1 MFKKNI
7 YSYKIKKVRF
17 LNLIFVLIFSI
28 NNLHAS
34 YIQYSGISY
43 ISQNKDIVNIFSN
56 SLKLESSL
64 RGLLYEH
71 LDSNNSLNP
80 YLKLGVSETFKDG
93 SYSIIVALEN
103 ESISSIYLNR
113 IGSDD
118 KCQRTFSLS
127 TQTIIFNT
135 QDQQI
140 VSIKPNAARRL
151 HFDDPKDGS
160 CDYRNKKVELL
171 RFAEMFYGLE
181 IQKKDYES
189 YLIKDDDEMIEMIKN
204 KSKESNLYT
213 SDKSVLTNVINEIL
227 SADLSILSNT
237 NFFVGV
243 DDVVL
248 SEYVSDQMSGK
259 KNTSKNYYF
268 TDPLFG
274 DFQHQLYKVWV
285 GQEFSK
291 WFSNTF
297 NYPLIPYVKGKAL
310 GNDIPLKFADSDEIL
325 NLRLPSLDFGFVI
338 KVKGFKKVKLD
349 ESKLREAYAWAAFS
363 SIEFH
368 NVGIKKL
375 TEIDLK
381 NVLTAEVNKGDG
393 VDDWDNFNT
402 SFNRI
407 MKDYVSNMDVY
418 DKKWLSK
425 SSKMPAKDFKKHV
438 NLIKKNIRLNND

>member
-1 MFKKNI
+1 MKFL
-7 YSYKIKKVRF
+7 KV
-17 LNLIFVLIFSI
+17 LLILILSI
-28 NNLHAS
+28 NYVHGS

-43 ISQNKDIVNIFSN
+43 ISQNKDIKSIFPN
-56 SLKLESSL
+56 SIKLESSL
-64 RGLLYEH
+64 RGLVYEH
-71 LDSNNSLNP
+71 LSNNKSLNSE
-80 YLKLGVSETFKDG
+80 LQLGVSETFRDG
-93 SYSIIVALEN
+93 SYSIIVALDN

-127 TQTIIFNT
+127 TQTIVFNT
-135 QDQQI
+135 KEQQI

-151 HFDDPKDGS
+151 HFDDPRDGN
-160 CDYRNKKVELL
+160 CDYRDKKLELL
-171 RFAEMFYGLE
+171 RFAEMFYGVE

-189 YLIKDDDEMIEMIKN
+189 YLSQNEDEIIEMIKN
-204 KSKESNLYT
+204 KSLGSSSYIGK
-213 SDKSVLTNVINEIL
+213 KSVLTNVINEIL
-227 SADLSILSNT
+227 SANLNALSNT

-248 SEYVSDQMSGK
+248 SKFVSDQMSGK
-259 KNTSKNYYF
+259 KDTSENYYF

-274 DFQHQLYKVWV
+274 DFQHQSYKVWV

-291 WFSNTF
+291 WFSDTF

-368 NVGIKKL
+368 NVGVKKL

-393 VDDWDNFNT
+393 IDDWDNFNT

-407 MKDYVSNMDVY
+407 MKDYVSNINTY

-438 NLIKKNIRLNND
+438 NLIKKNIRLDND

>member
-1 MFKKNI
+1 
-7 YSYKIKKVRF
+7 
-17 LNLIFVLIFSI
+17 
-28 NNLHAS
+28 
-34 YIQYSGISY
+34 
-43 ISQNKDIVNIFSN
+43 
-56 SLKLESSL
+56 
-64 RGLLYEH
+64 
-71 LDSNNSLNP
+71 
-80 YLKLGVSETFKDG
+80 
-93 SYSIIVALEN
+93 
-103 ESISSIYLNR
+103 
-113 IGSDD
+113 
-118 KCQRTFSLS
+118 
-127 TQTIIFNT
+127 
-135 QDQQI
+135 
-140 VSIKPNAARRL
+140 
-151 HFDDPKDGS
+151 
-160 CDYRNKKVELL
+160 
-171 RFAEMFYGLE
+171 
-181 IQKKDYES
+181 
-189 YLIKDDDEMIEMIKN
+189 MIKN
-204 KSKESNLYT
+204 KSIKSNSYT
-213 SDKSVLTNVINEIL
+213 SNKSVLANIINEIL
-227 SADLSILSNT
+227 LADLNTLANT

-259 KNTSKNYYF
+259 KDTSENYYF
-268 TDPLFG
+268 IDPLFG
-274 DFQHQLYKVWV
+274 DFQHQSYKVWV

-291 WFSNTF
+291 WFSDTL

-310 GNDIPLKFADSDEIL
+310 GNDIPLKFADSDQIL

-407 MKDYVSNMDVY
+407 MKDYVSSMDVY

-425 SSKMPAKDFKKHV
+425 SSKMSAQDFKKHV
-438 NLIKKNIRLNND
+438 NFIKKNIRLKNE

>member
-1 MFKKNI
+1 MKFL
-7 YSYKIKKVRF
+7 KV
-17 LNLIFVLIFSI
+17 LLILILSI
-28 NNLHAS
+28 NYVHSS

-43 ISQNKDIVNIFSN
+43 ISQNKDIKSIFPN
-56 SLKLESSL
+56 SIKLESSL
-64 RGLLYEH
+64 RGLVYEH
-71 LDSNNSLNP
+71 LNKNKSLNP
-80 YLKLGVSETFKDG
+80 ELQLGVSETFKDG
-93 SYSIIVALEN
+93 SYSIIVALDN

-127 TQTIIFNT
+127 TQTIVFNT
-135 QDQQI
+135 KEQQI

-151 HFDDPKDGS
+151 HFDDPRDGN
-160 CDYRNKKVELL
+160 CDYRNKKLELL
-171 RFAEMFYGLE
+171 RFAEMFYGVE

-189 YLIKDDDEMIEMIKN
+189 YLSKNEDEIIEMIKN
-204 KSKESNLYT
+204 ESVDSDLYIG
-213 SDKSVLTNVINEIL
+213 SKSVLTNVINEIL
-227 SADLSILSNT
+227 SADLNALSNT

-248 SEYVSDQMSGK
+248 SEFVSDQMSGK
-259 KNTSKNYYF
+259 KDTSENYYF

-274 DFQHQLYKVWV
+274 DFQHQSYKVWV

-291 WFSNTF
+291 WFSDTF

-407 MKDYVSNMDVY
+407 MKDYVSNMGVY

-438 NLIKKNIRLNND
+438 NLIKKNIRLDND

>member
-1 MFKKNI
+1 M
-7 YSYKIKKVRF
+7 
-17 LNLIFVLIFSI
+17 LSI
-28 NNLHAS
+28 NFVHGG

-43 ISQNKDIVNIFSN
+43 ISQNKDIKSIFPN
-56 SLKLESSL
+56 SIKLESSL
-64 RGLLYEH
+64 RGLVYEH
-71 LDSNNSLNP
+71 LNSNKSLNP
-80 YLKLGVSETFKDG
+80 ELQLGVSETFRDG
-93 SYSIIVALEN
+93 SYSIIVALDN

-127 TQTIIFNT
+127 TQTIVFNT
-135 QDQQI
+135 KEQQI

-151 HFDDPKDGS
+151 HFDDPIDGS
-160 CDYRNKKVELL
+160 CDYRNKKLELL
-171 RFAEMFYGLE
+171 RFAEMFYGVE
-181 IQKKDYES
+181 IQKKDYEL
-189 YLIKDDDEMIEMIKN
+189 YLSKNEDEIIEMIKN
-204 KSKESNLYT
+204 ESIVSDLYIG
-213 SDKSVLTNVINEIL
+213 SKSVLTNVINEIL
-227 SADLSILSNT
+227 SADLNTLSNT

-248 SEYVSDQMSGK
+248 SEFVSDQMSGK
-259 KNTSKNYYF
+259 KDTSENYYF

-274 DFQHQLYKVWV
+274 DFQHQSYKVWI

-291 WFSNTF
+291 WFSDTF

-407 MKDYVSNMDVY
+407 MKDYVSNIGVY

-438 NLIKKNIRLNND
+438 NLIKKNIRLEND

>member
-1 MFKKNI
+1 MKFL
-7 YSYKIKKVRF
+7 KV
-17 LNLIFVLIFSI
+17 LLILILSI
-28 NNLHAS
+28 NYVHGS

-43 ISQNKDIVNIFSN
+43 ISQNKDIKSIFPN
-56 SLKLESSL
+56 SIKLESSL
-64 RGLLYEH
+64 RGLVYEH
-71 LDSNNSLNP
+71 LSNNKSLNSE
-80 YLKLGVSETFKDG
+80 LQLGVSETFRDG
-93 SYSIIVALEN
+93 SYSIIVALDN

-127 TQTIIFNT
+127 TQTIVFNT
-135 QDQQI
+135 KEQQI

-151 HFDDPKDGS
+151 HFDDPRDGN
-160 CDYRNKKVELL
+160 CDYRDKKLELL
-171 RFAEMFYGLE
+171 RFAEMFYGIE

-189 YLIKDDDEMIEMIKN
+189 YLSQNEDEIIEMIKN
-204 KSKESNLYT
+204 KSLGSSSYIGK
-213 SDKSVLTNVINEIL
+213 KSVLTNVINEIL
-227 SADLSILSNT
+227 SANLNALSNT

-248 SEYVSDQMSGK
+248 SKFVSDQMSGK
-259 KNTSKNYYF
+259 KDTSENYYF

-274 DFQHQLYKVWV
+274 DFQHQSYKVWV

-291 WFSNTF
+291 WFSDTF

-368 NVGIKKL
+368 NVGVKKL

-407 MKDYVSNMDVY
+407 MKDYVSNMGAY

-438 NLIKKNIRLNND
+438 NLIKKNIRLDND

>member
-1 MFKKNI
+1 MKFL
-7 YSYKIKKVRF
+7 KV
-17 LNLIFVLIFSI
+17 LLILILSI
-28 NNLHAS
+28 NYVHSS

-43 ISQNKDIVNIFSN
+43 ISQNKDIKSIFPN
-56 SLKLESSL
+56 SIKLESSL
-64 RGLLYEH
+64 RGLVYEH
-71 LDSNNSLNP
+71 LSNNKSLNAE
-80 YLKLGVSETFKDG
+80 LQLAVSETFKDG
-93 SYSIIVALEN
+93 SYSIIVALDN

-127 TQTIIFNT
+127 TQTIVFNT
-135 QDQQI
+135 KEQQI

-151 HFDDPKDGS
+151 HFDDPRDGS
-160 CDYRNKKVELL
+160 CDYRNKKLELL
-171 RFAEMFYGLE
+171 RFAEMFYGVE
-181 IQKKDYES
+181 IQKKDYEL
-189 YLIKDDDEMIEMIKN
+189 YLSKNEDEIIEMIKN
-204 KSKESNLYT
+204 ESVDSDLYIG
-213 SDKSVLTNVINEIL
+213 SKSVLTNVINEIL
-227 SADLSILSNT
+227 SADLNALSNT

-248 SEYVSDQMSGK
+248 SEFVSDQMSGK
-259 KNTSKNYYF
+259 KDTSENYYF

-274 DFQHQLYKVWV
+274 DFQHQSYKVWV

-291 WFSNTF
+291 WFSDTF

-407 MKDYVSNMDVY
+407 MKDYVSNMGVY

>member
-1 MFKKNI
+1 
-7 YSYKIKKVRF
+7 
-17 LNLIFVLIFSI
+17 
-28 NNLHAS
+28 
-34 YIQYSGISY
+34 
-43 ISQNKDIVNIFSN
+43 
-56 SLKLESSL
+56 
-64 RGLLYEH
+64 
-71 LDSNNSLNP
+71 
-80 YLKLGVSETFKDG
+80 
-93 SYSIIVALEN
+93 
-103 ESISSIYLNR
+103 
-113 IGSDD
+113 
-118 KCQRTFSLS
+118 
-127 TQTIIFNT
+127 
-135 QDQQI
+135 
-140 VSIKPNAARRL
+140 
-151 HFDDPKDGS
+151 
-160 CDYRNKKVELL
+160 
-171 RFAEMFYGLE
+171 MFYGVE
-181 IQKKDYES
+181 IQKKDYEL
-189 YLIKDDDEMIEMIKN
+189 YLSKNEDEIIEMIKN
-204 KSKESNLYT
+204 ESVDSDLYIG
-213 SDKSVLTNVINEIL
+213 SKSVLTNVINEIL
-227 SADLSILSNT
+227 SADLNALSNT

-248 SEYVSDQMSGK
+248 SEFVSDQMSGK
-259 KNTSKNYYF
+259 KDTSENYYF

-274 DFQHQLYKVWV
+274 DFQHQSYKVWV

-291 WFSNTF
+291 WFSDTF

-393 VDDWDNFNT
+393 VDDRDNFNT

-407 MKDYVSNMDVY
+407 MKDYVSNMGVY

>member
-1 MFKKNI
+1 MKYLRIIVTLMLTVNCA
-7 YSYKIKKVRF
+7 YG
-17 LNLIFVLIFSI
+17 
-28 NNLHAS
+28 S

-43 ISQNKDIVNIFSN
+43 ISQNKDILNVFPN
-56 SLKLESSL
+56 SIKLENSL

-71 LDSNNSLNP
+71 LDNNKSLNP
-80 YLKLGVSETFKDG
+80 FLKLDVSETFRDG
-93 SYSIIVALEN
+93 SFSIIVALDK

-135 QDQQI
+135 SEQQI

-151 HFDDPKDGS
+151 HFDDPKDGN
-160 CDYRNKKVELL
+160 CDYRDKKTELL
-171 RFAEMFYGLE
+171 RFAEMFYGVE
-181 IQKKDYES
+181 IQKKDYEP
-189 YLIKDDDEMIEMIKN
+189 YLSKNEDEIIKMIKN
-204 KSKESNLYT
+204 KSIKSNSYT
-213 SDKSVLTNVINEIL
+213 SNKSVLANIINEIL
-227 SADLSILSNT
+227 LADLNTLSNT

-259 KNTSKNYYF
+259 KDTSENYYF
-268 TDPLFG
+268 IDPLFG
-274 DFQHQLYKVWV
+274 DFQHQSYKVWV

-291 WFSNTF
+291 WFSDTL

-310 GNDIPLKFADSDEIL
+310 GNDIPLKFADSDQIL

-407 MKDYVSNMDVY
+407 MKDYVSSMDVY

-425 SSKMPAKDFKKHV
+425 SSKMSAQDFKKHV
-438 NLIKKNIRLNND
+438 NFIKKNIRLKNE

>member
-1 MFKKNI
+1 MKFL
-7 YSYKIKKVRF
+7 KV
-17 LNLIFVLIFSI
+17 LLILILSI
-28 NNLHAS
+28 NYVHGS

-43 ISQNKDIVNIFSN
+43 ISQNKDIKSIFPN
-56 SLKLESSL
+56 SIKLESSL
-64 RGLLYEH
+64 RGLVYEH
-71 LDSNNSLNP
+71 LSNNKSLNSE
-80 YLKLGVSETFKDG
+80 LQLGVSETFRDG
-93 SYSIIVALEN
+93 SYSIIVALDN

-127 TQTIIFNT
+127 TQTIVFNT
-135 QDQQI
+135 KEQQI

-151 HFDDPKDGS
+151 HFDDPRDGN
-160 CDYRNKKVELL
+160 CDYRDKKLELL
-171 RFAEMFYGLE
+171 RFAEMFYGVE

-189 YLIKDDDEMIEMIKN
+189 YLSQNEDEIIEMIKN
-204 KSKESNLYT
+204 KSLGSSSYIGK
-213 SDKSVLTNVINEIL
+213 KSVLTNVINEIL
-227 SADLSILSNT
+227 SANLNALSNT

-248 SEYVSDQMSGK
+248 SKFVSDQMSGK
-259 KNTSKNYYF
+259 KDTSENYYF

-274 DFQHQLYKVWV
+274 DFQHQSYKVWV

-291 WFSNTF
+291 WFSDTF

-368 NVGIKKL
+368 NVGVKKL

-407 MKDYVSNMDVY
+407 MKDYVSNMGVY

-438 NLIKKNIRLNND
+438 NLIKKNIRLDND

>member
-1 MFKKNI
+1 MKFL
-7 YSYKIKKVRF
+7 KV
-17 LNLIFVLIFSI
+17 LLILILSI
-28 NNLHAS
+28 NYVHGS

-43 ISQNKDIVNIFSN
+43 ISQNKDIKSIFPN
-56 SLKLESSL
+56 SIKLESSL
-64 RGLLYEH
+64 RGLVYEH
-71 LDSNNSLNP
+71 LSNNKSLNSE
-80 YLKLGVSETFKDG
+80 LQLGVSETFRDG
-93 SYSIIVALEN
+93 SYSIIVALDN

-127 TQTIIFNT
+127 TQTIVFNT
-135 QDQQI
+135 KEQQI

-151 HFDDPKDGS
+151 HFDDPRDGN
-160 CDYRNKKVELL
+160 CDYRDKKLELL
-171 RFAEMFYGLE
+171 RFAEMFYGVE

-189 YLIKDDDEMIEMIKN
+189 YLSQNEDEIIEMIKN
-204 KSKESNLYT
+204 KSLGSSSYIGE
-213 SDKSVLTNVINEIL
+213 KSVLTNVINEIL
-227 SADLSILSNT
+227 SANLNALSNT

-248 SEYVSDQMSGK
+248 SKFVSDQMSGK
-259 KNTSKNYYF
+259 KDTSENYYF

-274 DFQHQLYKVWV
+274 DFQHQSYKVWV

-291 WFSNTF
+291 WFSDAF

-393 VDDWDNFNT
+393 IDDWDNFNT

-407 MKDYVSNMDVY
+407 MKDYVSNIGVY

-438 NLIKKNIRLNND
+438 NLIKKNIRLEND

>member
-1 MFKKNI
+1 MKNL
-7 YSYKIKKVRF
+7 R
-17 LNLIFVLIFSI
+17 LLLILILSI
-28 NNLHAS
+28 NFVHGS
-34 YIQYSGISY
+34 YIQYSGVSY
-43 ISQNKDIVNIFSN
+43 ISQNKDIKSIFPN
-56 SLKLESSL
+56 SIKLESSL
-64 RGLLYEH
+64 RGLIYEH
-71 LDSNNSLNP
+71 LSNNKSLNSD
-80 YLKLGVSETFKDG
+80 LQLGVSETFRDG
-93 SYSIIVALEN
+93 SYSIIVALDN

-127 TQTIIFNT
+127 TQTIVFNT
-135 QDQQI
+135 KEQQI

-151 HFDDPKDGS
+151 HFDDPRDGS
-160 CDYRNKKVELL
+160 CDYRNKKLELL
-171 RFAEMFYGLE
+171 RFAEMFYGVE

-189 YLIKDDDEMIEMIKN
+189 YLSKNEDEIIEMIKN
-204 KSKESNLYT
+204 ESVDSDLYIG
-213 SDKSVLTNVINEIL
+213 SKSVLTNVINEIL
-227 SADLSILSNT
+227 SADLNALSNT

-248 SEYVSDQMSGK
+248 SEFVSDQMSGK
-259 KNTSKNYYF
+259 KDTSENYYF

-274 DFQHQLYKVWV
+274 DFQHQSYKVWV

-291 WFSNTF
+291 WFSDTF

-393 VDDWDNFNT
+393 IDDWDNFNT

-407 MKDYVSNMDVY
+407 MKDYVSNINTY

-438 NLIKKNIRLNND
+438 NLIKKNIRLDND

>member
-1 MFKKNI
+1 MKFL
-7 YSYKIKKVRF
+7 KV
-17 LNLIFVLIFSI
+17 LLILILSI
-28 NNLHAS
+28 NYVHSS

-43 ISQNKDIVNIFSN
+43 ISQNKDIESIFPN
-56 SLKLESSL
+56 SIKLESSL
-64 RGLLYEH
+64 RGLVYEH
-71 LDSNNSLNP
+71 LSNNKSLNP
-80 YLKLGVSETFKDG
+80 ELQLGVSETFKDG
-93 SYSIIVALEN
+93 SYSIIVALDN

-113 IGSDD
+113 IGSDN

-127 TQTIIFNT
+127 TQTIVFNT
-135 QDQQI
+135 KEQQI

-151 HFDDPKDGS
+151 HFDDPRDGS
-160 CDYRNKKVELL
+160 CDYRNKKLELL
-171 RFAEMFYGLE
+171 RFAEMFYGVE
-181 IQKKDYES
+181 IQKKDYEL
-189 YLIKDDDEMIEMIKN
+189 YLSKNEDEIIEMIKN
-204 KSKESNLYT
+204 ESVDSDLYIG
-213 SDKSVLTNVINEIL
+213 SKSVLTNVINEIL
-227 SADLSILSNT
+227 SADLNALSNT

-248 SEYVSDQMSGK
+248 SEFVSDQMSGK
-259 KNTSKNYYF
+259 KDTSENYYF

-274 DFQHQLYKVWV
+274 DFQHQSYKVWV

-291 WFSNTF
+291 WFSDTF

-407 MKDYVSNMDVY
+407 MKDYVSNMGVY

>member
-1 MFKKNI
+1 
-7 YSYKIKKVRF
+7 
-17 LNLIFVLIFSI
+17 
-28 NNLHAS
+28 
-34 YIQYSGISY
+34 
-43 ISQNKDIVNIFSN
+43 
-56 SLKLESSL
+56 
-64 RGLLYEH
+64 
-71 LDSNNSLNP
+71 
-80 YLKLGVSETFKDG
+80 
-93 SYSIIVALEN
+93 
-103 ESISSIYLNR
+103 
-113 IGSDD
+113 
-118 KCQRTFSLS
+118 
-127 TQTIIFNT
+127 
-135 QDQQI
+135 
-140 VSIKPNAARRL
+140 
-151 HFDDPKDGS
+151 
-160 CDYRNKKVELL
+160 
-171 RFAEMFYGLE
+171 MFYGVE
-181 IQKKDYES
+181 IQKKDYEL
-189 YLIKDDDEMIEMIKN
+189 YLSKNEDEIIEMIKN
-204 KSKESNLYT
+204 ESVDSDLYIG
-213 SDKSVLTNVINEIL
+213 SKSVLTNVINEIL
-227 SADLSILSNT
+227 SADLNALSNT

-248 SEYVSDQMSGK
+248 SEFVSDQMSGK
-259 KNTSKNYYF
+259 KDTSENYYF

-274 DFQHQLYKVWV
+274 DFQHQSYKVWV

-291 WFSNTF
+291 WFSDTF

-407 MKDYVSNMDVY
+407 MKDYVSNMGVY

-438 NLIKKNIRLNND
+438 NLIKKNIRLIND

>member
-1 MFKKNI
+1 MK
-7 YSYKIKKVRF
+7 F

-43 ISQNKDIVNIFSN
+43 ISQNKDIVNIFGN

-259 KNTSKNYYF
+259 KINMHVVRPTSL
-268 TDPLFG
+268 PLFYISYG
-274 DFQHQLYKVWV
+274 AYSKHLCPGSRVKKDTGK
-285 GQEFSK
+285 FSRNSK
-291 WFSNTF
+291 TSSPRPRQYHARSDPGIYNVIAVHVTHVTNNT
-297 NYPLIPYVKGKAL
+297 
-310 GNDIPLKFADSDEIL
+310 
-325 NLRLPSLDFGFVI
+325 
-338 KVKGFKKVKLD
+338 
-349 ESKLREAYAWAAFS
+349 
-363 SIEFH
+363 
-368 NVGIKKL
+368 
-375 TEIDLK
+375 
-381 NVLTAEVNKGDG
+381 
-393 VDDWDNFNT
+393 
-402 SFNRI
+402 
-407 MKDYVSNMDVY
+407 
-418 DKKWLSK
+418 
-425 SSKMPAKDFKKHV
+425 
-438 NLIKKNIRLNND
+438 

>member
-1 MFKKNI
+1 MKFL
-7 YSYKIKKVRF
+7 KV
-17 LNLIFVLIFSI
+17 LLILILSI
-28 NNLHAS
+28 NYVHGS

-43 ISQNKDIVNIFSN
+43 ISQNKDIKSIFPN
-56 SLKLESSL
+56 SIKLESSL
-64 RGLLYEH
+64 RGLVYEH
-71 LDSNNSLNP
+71 LSNNKSLNSE
-80 YLKLGVSETFKDG
+80 LQLGVSETFRDG
-93 SYSIIVALEN
+93 SYSIIVALDN

-127 TQTIIFNT
+127 TQTIVFNT
-135 QDQQI
+135 KEQQI

-151 HFDDPKDGS
+151 HFDDPRDGN
-160 CDYRNKKVELL
+160 CDYRDKKLELL
-171 RFAEMFYGLE
+171 RFAEMFYGVE

-189 YLIKDDDEMIEMIKN
+189 YLSQNEDEIIEMIKN
-204 KSKESNLYT
+204 KSLDSSLYIGE
-213 SDKSVLTNVINEIL
+213 KSVLTNVINEIL
-227 SADLSILSNT
+227 SANLNALSNT

-248 SEYVSDQMSGK
+248 SKFVSDQMSGK
-259 KNTSKNYYF
+259 KDTSENYYF

-274 DFQHQLYKVWV
+274 DFQHQSYKVWV

-291 WFSNTF
+291 WFSDTF

-368 NVGIKKL
+368 NVGVKKL

-393 VDDWDNFNT
+393 IDDWDNFNT

-407 MKDYVSNMDVY
+407 MKDYVSNINTY

-425 SSKMPAKDFKKHV
+425 SSKMPAKDFKKHI
-438 NLIKKNIRLNND
+438 NLIKKNIRLDND

>member
-1 MFKKNI
+1 MKFL
-7 YSYKIKKVRF
+7 KV
-17 LNLIFVLIFSI
+17 LLILILSI
-28 NNLHAS
+28 NYVHGS

-43 ISQNKDIVNIFSN
+43 ISQNKDIKSIFPN
-56 SLKLESSL
+56 SIKLESSL
-64 RGLLYEH
+64 RGLVYEH
-71 LDSNNSLNP
+71 LSNNKSLNSE
-80 YLKLGVSETFKDG
+80 LQLGVSETFRDG
-93 SYSIIVALEN
+93 SYSIIVALDN

-127 TQTIIFNT
+127 TQTIVFNT
-135 QDQQI
+135 KEQQI

-151 HFDDPKDGS
+151 HFDDPRDGN
-160 CDYRNKKVELL
+160 CDFRDKKLELL
-171 RFAEMFYGLE
+171 RFAEMFYGIE

-189 YLIKDDDEMIEMIKN
+189 YLSKNEDEIIEMIKN
-204 KSKESNLYT
+204 KSLGSSSYIGK
-213 SDKSVLTNVINEIL
+213 KSVLTNVINEIL
-227 SADLSILSNT
+227 SANLNALSNT

-248 SEYVSDQMSGK
+248 SKFVSDQMSGK
-259 KNTSKNYYF
+259 KDTSENYYF

-274 DFQHQLYKVWV
+274 DFQHQSYKVWV

-291 WFSNTF
+291 WFSDTF

-393 VDDWDNFNT
+393 IDDWDNFNT

-407 MKDYVSNMDVY
+407 MKDYVSNIGVY

-438 NLIKKNIRLNND
+438 NLIKKNIRLEND

>member
-1 MFKKNI
+1 MKFFK
-7 YSYKIKKVRF
+7 V
-17 LNLIFVLIFSI
+17 LLTLILSI
-28 NNLHAS
+28 NFVHGS

-43 ISQNKDIVNIFSN
+43 ISQNKDIKSIFPN
-56 SLKLESSL
+56 SIKLESGL
-64 RGLLYEH
+64 RALVYEH
-71 LDSNNSLNP
+71 LSDNKSLNP
-80 YLKLGVSETFKDG
+80 ELQLEVSETFRDG
-93 SYSIIVALEN
+93 SYSIIVALDN

-127 TQTIIFNT
+127 TQTIVFNT
-135 QDQQI
+135 KEQQI

-151 HFDDPKDGS
+151 HFDDPRDGS
-160 CDYRNKKVELL
+160 CDYRNKKLELL
-171 RFAEMFYGLE
+171 RFAEMFYGVE

-189 YLIKDDDEMIEMIKN
+189 YLSKNEDEIIEMIKN
-204 KSKESNLYT
+204 ESVNSDLYIG
-213 SDKSVLTNVINEIL
+213 SKSVLTNVINEIL
-227 SADLSILSNT
+227 SADLNALSNT

-248 SEYVSDQMSGK
+248 SEFVSDQMSGK
-259 KNTSKNYYF
+259 KDTSENYYF

-274 DFQHQLYKVWV
+274 DFQHQSYKVWV

-291 WFSNTF
+291 WFSDTF

-368 NVGIKKL
+368 NVGVKKL

-393 VDDWDNFNT
+393 IDDWDNFNT

-407 MKDYVSNMDVY
+407 MKDYVSNINTY

-438 NLIKKNIRLNND
+438 NLIKKNIRLDND

>member
-1 MFKKNI
+1 MKFL
-7 YSYKIKKVRF
+7 KV
-17 LNLIFVLIFSI
+17 LLILTLSI
-28 NNLHAS
+28 NFVHGS

-43 ISQNKDIVNIFSN
+43 ISQNKDIKSIFPN
-56 SLKLESSL
+56 SIKLESSL
-64 RGLLYEH
+64 RGLVYEH
-71 LDSNNSLNP
+71 LSNNKSLNP
-80 YLKLGVSETFKDG
+80 ELKLGVSETFKDG
-93 SYSIIVALEN
+93 SYSIIVALDN

-127 TQTIIFNT
+127 TQTIVFNT
-135 QDQQI
+135 KEQQI

-151 HFDDPKDGS
+151 HFDDPRDGN
-160 CDYRNKKVELL
+160 CDYRNKKLELL
-171 RFAEMFYGLE
+171 RFAEMFYGVE
-181 IQKKDYES
+181 IQKKDYEL
-189 YLIKDDDEMIEMIKN
+189 YLSKNEDEIIEMIKN
-204 KSKESNLYT
+204 ESVDSDLYIG
-213 SDKSVLTNVINEIL
+213 SKSVLTNVINEIL
-227 SADLSILSNT
+227 SADLNALSNT

-248 SEYVSDQMSGK
+248 SEFVSDQMSGK
-259 KNTSKNYYF
+259 KDTSENYYF

-274 DFQHQLYKVWV
+274 DFQHQSYKVWV

-291 WFSNTF
+291 WFSDTF

-407 MKDYVSNMDVY
+407 MKDYVSNMGVY

-438 NLIKKNIRLNND
+438 NLIKKNIRLEND

>member
-1 MFKKNI
+1 MKFL
-7 YSYKIKKVRF
+7 KV
-17 LNLIFVLIFSI
+17 LLILILSI
-28 NNLHAS
+28 NYVHGS

-43 ISQNKDIVNIFSN
+43 ISQNKDIKSIFPN
-56 SLKLESSL
+56 SIKLESSL
-64 RGLLYEH
+64 RGLVYEH
-71 LDSNNSLNP
+71 LSNNKSLNSE
-80 YLKLGVSETFKDG
+80 LQLGVSETFRDG
-93 SYSIIVALEN
+93 SYSIIVALDN

-127 TQTIIFNT
+127 TQTIVFNT
-135 QDQQI
+135 KEQQI

-151 HFDDPKDGS
+151 HFDDPRDGN
-160 CDYRNKKVELL
+160 CDYRDKKLELL
-171 RFAEMFYGLE
+171 RFAEMFYGIE

-189 YLIKDDDEMIEMIKN
+189 YLSQNEDEIIEMIKN
-204 KSKESNLYT
+204 KSLDSSLYIGE
-213 SDKSVLTNVINEIL
+213 KSVLTNVINEIL
-227 SADLSILSNT
+227 SADLNALSNT

-248 SEYVSDQMSGK
+248 SKFVSDQMSGK
-259 KNTSKNYYF
+259 KDTSENYYF

-274 DFQHQLYKVWV
+274 DFQHQSYKVWV

-291 WFSNTF
+291 WFSDTF

-368 NVGIKKL
+368 NVGVKKL

-393 VDDWDNFNT
+393 IDDWDNFNT

-407 MKDYVSNMDVY
+407 MKDYVSNINTY

-425 SSKMPAKDFKKHV
+425 SSKMPAKDFKKHI
-438 NLIKKNIRLNND
+438 NLIKKNIRLDND

>member
-1 MFKKNI
+1 MKFL
-7 YSYKIKKVRF
+7 KV
-17 LNLIFVLIFSI
+17 LLILILSI
-28 NNLHAS
+28 NYVHGS

-43 ISQNKDIVNIFSN
+43 ISQNKDIKSIFPN
-56 SLKLESSL
+56 SIKLESSL
-64 RGLLYEH
+64 RGLVYEH
-71 LDSNNSLNP
+71 LSNNKSLNSE
-80 YLKLGVSETFKDG
+80 LQLGVSETFRDG
-93 SYSIIVALEN
+93 SYSIIVALDN

-127 TQTIIFNT
+127 TQTIVFNT
-135 QDQQI
+135 KEQQI

-151 HFDDPKDGS
+151 HFDDPRDGN
-160 CDYRNKKVELL
+160 CDYRDKKLELL
-171 RFAEMFYGLE
+171 RFAEMFYGVE

-189 YLIKDDDEMIEMIKN
+189 YLSQNEDEIIEMIKN
-204 KSKESNLYT
+204 KSLDSSLYIGE
-213 SDKSVLTNVINEIL
+213 KSVLTNVINEIL
-227 SADLSILSNT
+227 SADLNALSNT

-248 SEYVSDQMSGK
+248 SKFVSDQMSGK
-259 KNTSKNYYF
+259 KDTSENYYF

-274 DFQHQLYKVWV
+274 DFQHQSYKVWV

-291 WFSNTF
+291 WFSDTF

-368 NVGIKKL
+368 NVGVKKL

-393 VDDWDNFNT
+393 IDDWDNFNT

-407 MKDYVSNMDVY
+407 MKDYVSNINTY

-438 NLIKKNIRLNND
+438 NLIKKNIRLDND

>member
-1 MFKKNI
+1 MKFL
-7 YSYKIKKVRF
+7 KV
-17 LNLIFVLIFSI
+17 LLILILSI
-28 NNLHAS
+28 NYVHSS

-43 ISQNKDIVNIFSN
+43 ISQNKDIKSIFPN
-56 SLKLESSL
+56 SIKLESSL
-64 RGLLYEH
+64 RGLVYEH
-71 LDSNNSLNP
+71 LSKNKSLNP
-80 YLKLGVSETFKDG
+80 ELQLGVSETFKDR
-93 SYSIIVALEN
+93 SYSIIVALDN

-127 TQTIIFNT
+127 TQTIVFNSKE
-135 QDQQI
+135 QQI

-151 HFDDPKDGS
+151 HFDDPRDGN
-160 CDYRNKKVELL
+160 CDYRNKKLELL
-171 RFAEMFYGLE
+171 RFAEMFYGVE
-181 IQKKDYES
+181 IQKKDYEL
-189 YLIKDDDEMIEMIKN
+189 YLSKNEDEIIEMIKN
-204 KSKESNLYT
+204 ESVDSDLYIG
-213 SDKSVLTNVINEIL
+213 SKSVLTNVINEIL
-227 SADLSILSNT
+227 SADLNALSNT

-248 SEYVSDQMSGK
+248 SEFVSDQMSGK
-259 KNTSKNYYF
+259 KDTSENYYF

-274 DFQHQLYKVWV
+274 DFQHQSYKVWV

-291 WFSNTF
+291 WFSDTF

-407 MKDYVSNMDVY
+407 MKDYVSNMGVY

>member
-1 MFKKNI
+1 M
-7 YSYKIKKVRF
+7 RF

-28 NNLHAS
+28 NTLQAS
-34 YIQYSGISY
+34 YIQYSGISF
-43 ISQNKDIVNIFSN
+43 ISQNKDIKNIFPN
-56 SLKLESSL
+56 TVKLESSL
-64 RGLLYEH
+64 RSLVYEH
-71 LDSNNSLNP
+71 LDANKSSNP
-80 YLKLGVSETFKDG
+80 FLKLGVSETFKDG
-93 SYSIIVALEN
+93 SYSIIVALDN
-103 ESISSIYLNR
+103 ESVSSIYLNR

-140 VSIKPNAARRL
+140 VAIKPNAARRL

-189 YLIKDDDEMIEMIKN
+189 YLIKDDNEMIEMIKN
-204 KSKESNLYT
+204 KSKVSNLYT

-248 SEYVSDQMSGK
+248 SDYVSDQMSGK
-259 KNTSKNYYF
+259 KDTSENYYF

-274 DFQHQLYKVWV
+274 DFQHQSYKAWA

-291 WFSNTF
+291 WFSDTF
-297 NYPLIPYVKGKAL
+297 NYPLIPYVKGRAL
-310 GNDIPLKFADSDEIL
+310 GNDIPLKFSDSDQIL

-375 TEIDLK
+375 TEVNLK

-407 MKDYVSNMDVY
+407 MKDYVSNMNEY
-418 DKKWLSK
+418 NKKWLSK

-438 NLIKKNIRLNND
+438 NIIKKNIRLENE

>member
-1 MFKKNI
+1 MKFFK
-7 YSYKIKKVRF
+7 V
-17 LNLIFVLIFSI
+17 LLILILSI
-28 NNLHAS
+28 NFVHGS

-43 ISQNKDIVNIFSN
+43 ISQNKDIKSIFPN
-56 SLKLESSL
+56 SIKLEGSI
-64 RGLLYEH
+64 RGLVYEH
-71 LDSNNSLNP
+71 LNNNKSLNP
-80 YLKLGVSETFKDG
+80 ELQLGVSETFRDG
-93 SYSIIVALEN
+93 SYSIIVALDN

-135 QDQQI
+135 KEQQI

-151 HFDDPKDGS
+151 HFDDPRDGS
-160 CDYRNKKVELL
+160 CDYRNKKLELL
-171 RFAEMFYGLE
+171 RFAEMFYGVE

-189 YLIKDDDEMIEMIKN
+189 YLSKNENEIIEMIKN
-204 KSKESNLYT
+204 ESVDSELYIG
-213 SDKSVLTNVINEIL
+213 SKSVLTNVINEIL
-227 SADLSILSNT
+227 SADLNALSNT

-248 SEYVSDQMSGK
+248 SEFVSDQMSGK
-259 KNTSKNYYF
+259 KDTSENYYF

-274 DFQHQLYKVWV
+274 DFQHQSYKVWV

-291 WFSNTF
+291 WFSDTF

-407 MKDYVSNMDVY
+407 MKDYVSNMGVY

-425 SSKMPAKDFKKHV
+425 STKMPAKDFKKHV
-438 NLIKKNIRLNND
+438 NLIKKNIRLDND

>member
-1 MFKKNI
+1 MKNL
-7 YSYKIKKVRF
+7 R
-17 LNLIFVLIFSI
+17 LLLILILSI
-28 NNLHAS
+28 NFVHGS
-34 YIQYSGISY
+34 YIQYSGVSY
-43 ISQNKDIVNIFSN
+43 ISQNKDIKSIFPN
-56 SLKLESSL
+56 SIKLESSL
-64 RGLLYEH
+64 RGLVYEH
-71 LDSNNSLNP
+71 LSNNKSLNSD
-80 YLKLGVSETFKDG
+80 LQLGVSETFRDG
-93 SYSIIVALEN
+93 SYSIIVALDN

-127 TQTIIFNT
+127 TQTIVFNT
-135 QDQQI
+135 KEQQI

-151 HFDDPKDGS
+151 HFDDPRDGS
-160 CDYRNKKVELL
+160 CDYRNKKLELL
-171 RFAEMFYGLE
+171 RFAEMFYGVE

-189 YLIKDDDEMIEMIKN
+189 YLSKSEDEIIEMIKN
-204 KSKESNLYT
+204 ESVDSDLYIG
-213 SDKSVLTNVINEIL
+213 SKSVLTNVINEIL
-227 SADLSILSNT
+227 SADLNALSNT

-248 SEYVSDQMSGK
+248 SEFVSDQMSGK
-259 KNTSKNYYF
+259 KDTSENYYF

-274 DFQHQLYKVWV
+274 DFQHQSYKVWV

-291 WFSNTF
+291 WFSDTF

-407 MKDYVSNMDVY
+407 MKDYVSNMGVY

-438 NLIKKNIRLNND
+438 NLIKKNIRLEND

>member
-1 MFKKNI
+1 MKFFK
-7 YSYKIKKVRF
+7 V
-17 LNLIFVLIFSI
+17 LLILILSI
-28 NNLHAS
+28 NFVHGS

-43 ISQNKDIVNIFSN
+43 ISQNKDIKSIFPN
-56 SLKLESSL
+56 SIKLESSL
-64 RGLLYEH
+64 RGLVYEH
-71 LDSNNSLNP
+71 LSNNKSLNSD
-80 YLKLGVSETFKDG
+80 LQLGVSETFRDG
-93 SYSIIVALEN
+93 SYSIIVALDN

-127 TQTIIFNT
+127 TQTIVFNT
-135 QDQQI
+135 KEQQI

-151 HFDDPKDGS
+151 HFDDPRDGS
-160 CDYRNKKVELL
+160 CDYRNKKLELL
-171 RFAEMFYGLE
+171 RFAEMFYGVE

-189 YLIKDDDEMIEMIKN
+189 YLSKNEDEIIEMIKN
-204 KSKESNLYT
+204 ESVDSDLYIG
-213 SDKSVLTNVINEIL
+213 SKSVLTNVINEIL
-227 SADLSILSNT
+227 SADLNALSNT

-248 SEYVSDQMSGK
+248 SEFVSDQMSGK
-259 KNTSKNYYF
+259 KDTSENYYF

-274 DFQHQLYKVWV
+274 DFQHQSYKVWV

-291 WFSNTF
+291 WFSDTF

-407 MKDYVSNMDVY
+407 MKDYVSNMGVY

-425 SSKMPAKDFKKHV
+425 SSKMPAKEFKKHV
-438 NLIKKNIRLNND
+438 NLIKKNIRLEND

>member
-1 MFKKNI
+1 MLIKLTKVYKFLFFSILSMNMLSEQII
-7 YSYKIKKVRF
+7 YSG
-17 LNLIFVLIFSI
+17 L
-28 NNLHAS
+28 
-34 YIQYSGISY
+34 SY
-43 ISQNKDIVNIFSN
+43 ISQNKDIKISYPN
-56 SLKLESSL
+56 SIKLENSL

-71 LDSNNSLNP
+71 LTVNKSLNTD
-80 YLKLGVSETFKDG
+80 LKLGVSESFKDG
-93 SYSIIVALEN
+93 TFSIIVALDN
-103 ESISSIYLNR
+103 EAISSIYLSR

-135 QDQQI
+135 KDQQI
-140 VSIKPNAARRL
+140 VSIKPNAVRRL
-151 HFDDPKDGS
+151 HFDDPKDGK
-160 CDYRNKKVELL
+160 CDIRNKKTELL
-171 RFAEMFYGLE
+171 RFAEMFYGVE
-181 IQKKDYES
+181 ILKKDYQF
-189 YLIKDDDEMIEMIKN
+189 YLSKDEDEIIEIIKN
-204 KSKESNLYT
+204 KSVESNLYT
-213 SDKSVLTNVINEIL
+213 GEKSILTSVINEIL
-227 SADLSILSNT
+227 SANLNDLTNT

-243 DDVVL
+243 DDVIL
-248 SEYVSDQMSGK
+248 SEFVSDQMSGK
-259 KNTSKNYYF
+259 KDVSENYYF
-268 TDPLFG
+268 TDKLFG
-274 DFQHQLYKVWV
+274 DFQHQSYKAWV

-291 WFSNTF
+291 WFSDTF

-338 KVKGFKKVKLD
+338 KIKGFKKVKLD

-402 SFNRI
+402 SLNRI
-407 MKDYVSNMDVY
+407 MKDYVSNIDAY

-438 NLIKKNIRLNND
+438 NLIKKNIRLNNVSN

>member
-1 MFKKNI
+1 MKFL
-7 YSYKIKKVRF
+7 KV
-17 LNLIFVLIFSI
+17 LLILILSI
-28 NNLHAS
+28 NYVHGS

-43 ISQNKDIVNIFSN
+43 ISQNKDIKSIFPN
-56 SLKLESSL
+56 SIKLESSL
-64 RGLLYEH
+64 RGLVYEH
-71 LDSNNSLNP
+71 LSNNKSLNSE
-80 YLKLGVSETFKDG
+80 LQLGVSETFRDG
-93 SYSIIVALEN
+93 SYSIIVALDN

-127 TQTIIFNT
+127 TQTIVFNT
-135 QDQQI
+135 KEQQI

-151 HFDDPKDGS
+151 HFDDPRDGN
-160 CDYRNKKVELL
+160 CDYRDKKLELL
-171 RFAEMFYGLE
+171 RFAEMFYGVE

-189 YLIKDDDEMIEMIKN
+189 YLSQNEDEIIEMIKN
-204 KSKESNLYT
+204 KSLDSSLYIGE
-213 SDKSVLTNVINEIL
+213 KSVLTNVINEIL
-227 SADLSILSNT
+227 SADLNALSNT

-248 SEYVSDQMSGK
+248 SKFVSDQMSGK
-259 KNTSKNYYF
+259 KDTSENYYF

-274 DFQHQLYKVWV
+274 DFQHQSYKVWV

-291 WFSNTF
+291 WFSDTF

-368 NVGIKKL
+368 NVGVKKL

-393 VDDWDNFNT
+393 IDDWDNFNT

-407 MKDYVSNMDVY
+407 MKDYVSNINTY

-425 SSKMPAKDFKKHV
+425 SSKMPAKDFKKHI
-438 NLIKKNIRLNND
+438 NLIKKNIRLDND

>member
-1 MFKKNI
+1 MKFL
-7 YSYKIKKVRF
+7 KV
-17 LNLIFVLIFSI
+17 LLILILSI
-28 NNLHAS
+28 NYVHGS

-43 ISQNKDIVNIFSN
+43 ISQNKDIKSIFPN
-56 SLKLESSL
+56 SIKLESSL
-64 RGLLYEH
+64 RGLVYEH
-71 LDSNNSLNP
+71 LSNNKSLNSE
-80 YLKLGVSETFKDG
+80 LQLGVSETFRDG
-93 SYSIIVALEN
+93 SYSIIVALDN

-127 TQTIIFNT
+127 TQTIVFNT
-135 QDQQI
+135 KEQQI

-151 HFDDPKDGS
+151 HFDDPRDGN
-160 CDYRNKKVELL
+160 CDYRDKKLELL
-171 RFAEMFYGLE
+171 RFAEMFYGVE

-189 YLIKDDDEMIEMIKN
+189 YLSQNEDEIIEMIKN
-204 KSKESNLYT
+204 KSLGSSSYIGE
-213 SDKSVLTNVINEIL
+213 KSVLTNVINEIL
-227 SADLSILSNT
+227 SANLNALSNT

-248 SEYVSDQMSGK
+248 SKFVSDQMSGK
-259 KNTSKNYYF
+259 KDTSENYYF

-274 DFQHQLYKVWV
+274 DFQHQSYKVWV

-291 WFSNTF
+291 WFSDTF

-368 NVGIKKL
+368 NVGVKKL

-393 VDDWDNFNT
+393 IDDWDNFNT

-407 MKDYVSNMDVY
+407 MKDYVSNINTY

-438 NLIKKNIRLNND
+438 NLIKKNIRLDND

>member
-1 MFKKNI
+1 MKNL
-7 YSYKIKKVRF
+7 R
-17 LNLIFVLIFSI
+17 LLLILILSI
-28 NNLHAS
+28 NFVHGS
-34 YIQYSGISY
+34 YIQYSGVSY
-43 ISQNKDIVNIFSN
+43 ISQNKDIKSIFPN
-56 SLKLESSL
+56 SIKLESSL
-64 RGLLYEH
+64 RGLVYEH
-71 LDSNNSLNP
+71 LSNNKSLNSD
-80 YLKLGVSETFKDG
+80 LQLGVSETFRDG
-93 SYSIIVALEN
+93 SYSIIVALDN

-127 TQTIIFNT
+127 TQTIVFNT
-135 QDQQI
+135 KEQQI

-151 HFDDPKDGS
+151 HFDDPRDGS
-160 CDYRNKKVELL
+160 CDYRNKKLELL
-171 RFAEMFYGLE
+171 RFAEMFYGVE

-189 YLIKDDDEMIEMIKN
+189 YLSKNEDEIIEMIKN
-204 KSKESNLYT
+204 ESVDSDLYIG
-213 SDKSVLTNVINEIL
+213 SKSVLTNVINEIL
-227 SADLSILSNT
+227 SADLNALSNT

-248 SEYVSDQMSGK
+248 SEFVSDQMSGK
-259 KNTSKNYYF
+259 KDTSENYYF

-274 DFQHQLYKVWV
+274 DFQHQSYKVWV

-291 WFSNTF
+291 WFSDTF

-407 MKDYVSNMDVY
+407 MKDYVSNMGVY

-438 NLIKKNIRLNND
+438 NLIKKNIRLEND

>member
-1 MFKKNI
+1 MKNLR
-7 YSYKIKKVRF
+7 V
-17 LNLIFVLIFSI
+17 LLILILSI
-28 NNLHAS
+28 NFVHGG
-34 YIQYSGISY
+34 YIQYSGVSY
-43 ISQNKDIVNIFSN
+43 ISQNKDIKSVFPN
-56 SLKLESSL
+56 SIKLESSL
-64 RGLLYEH
+64 RGLIYEY
-71 LDSNNSLNP
+71 LSNNKSLNSD
-80 YLKLGVSETFKDG
+80 LQLGVSETFRDG
-93 SYSIIVALEN
+93 SYSIIVALDN

-127 TQTIIFNT
+127 TQTIVFNT
-135 QDQQI
+135 KEQQI

-151 HFDDPKDGS
+151 HFDDPKDGN
-160 CDYRNKKVELL
+160 CDYRNKKLELL
-171 RFAEMFYGLE
+171 RFAEMFYGIE

-189 YLIKDDDEMIEMIKN
+189 YLSQNEDEIIEMIKN
-204 KSKESNLYT
+204 KSLGSSLYIGE
-213 SDKSVLTNVINEIL
+213 KSVLTNVINEIL
-227 SADLSILSNT
+227 SADLDALSNT

-248 SEYVSDQMSGK
+248 SQFVSDQMSGK
-259 KNTSKNYYF
+259 KDTSENYYF

-274 DFQHQLYKVWV
+274 DFQHQSYKVWV

-291 WFSNTF
+291 WFSDTF

-407 MKDYVSNMDVY
+407 MKDYVSNIGVY

-438 NLIKKNIRLNND
+438 NLIKKNIRLEND

>member
-1 MFKKNI
+1 MKNL
-7 YSYKIKKVRF
+7 R
-17 LNLIFVLIFSI
+17 LLLILILSI
-28 NNLHAS
+28 NFVHGS
-34 YIQYSGISY
+34 YIQYSGVSY
-43 ISQNKDIVNIFSN
+43 ISQNKDIKSIFPN
-56 SLKLESSL
+56 SIKLESSL
-64 RGLLYEH
+64 RGLIYEH
-71 LDSNNSLNP
+71 LSNNKSLNSD
-80 YLKLGVSETFKDG
+80 LQLGVSETFRDG
-93 SYSIIVALEN
+93 SYSIIVALDN

-127 TQTIIFNT
+127 TQTIVFNT
-135 QDQQI
+135 KEQQI

-151 HFDDPKDGS
+151 HFDDPRDGS
-160 CDYRNKKVELL
+160 CDYRNKKLELL
-171 RFAEMFYGLE
+171 RFAEMFYGVE

-189 YLIKDDDEMIEMIKN
+189 YLSKSEDEIIEMIKN
-204 KSKESNLYT
+204 ESVDSDLYIG
-213 SDKSVLTNVINEIL
+213 SKSVLTNVINEIL
-227 SADLSILSNT
+227 SADLNALSNT

-248 SEYVSDQMSGK
+248 SEFVSDQMSGK
-259 KNTSKNYYF
+259 KDTSENYYF

-274 DFQHQLYKVWV
+274 DFQHQSYKVWV

-291 WFSNTF
+291 WFSDTF

-407 MKDYVSNMDVY
+407 MKDYVSNMGVY

-438 NLIKKNIRLNND
+438 NLIKKNIRLEND

>member
-1 MFKKNI
+1 MKNL
-7 YSYKIKKVRF
+7 R
-17 LNLIFVLIFSI
+17 LLLILILSI
-28 NNLHAS
+28 NFVHGS
-34 YIQYSGISY
+34 YIQYSGVSY
-43 ISQNKDIVNIFSN
+43 ISQNKDIKSIFPN
-56 SLKLESSL
+56 SIKLESSL
-64 RGLLYEH
+64 RGLIYEH
-71 LDSNNSLNP
+71 LSNNKSLNSD
-80 YLKLGVSETFKDG
+80 LQLGVSETFRDG
-93 SYSIIVALEN
+93 SYSIIVALDN

-113 IGSDD
+113 IGNDD

-127 TQTIIFNT
+127 TQTIVFNT
-135 QDQQI
+135 KEQQI

-151 HFDDPKDGS
+151 HFDDPIDGK
-160 CDYRNKKVELL
+160 CNYRDTKLELL
-171 RFAEMFYGLE
+171 RFAEMFYGVE

-189 YLIKDDDEMIEMIKN
+189 YLSKNENEIIEMIKN
-204 KSKESNLYT
+204 KSVDAYSYLG
-213 SDKSVLTNVINEIL
+213 DKSVLTNVINEIL
-227 SADLSILSNT
+227 SADLNALSNT

-243 DDVVL
+243 DDVML
-248 SEYVSDQMSGK
+248 SKFVSDQMSGK
-259 KNTSKNYYF
+259 KDISENYYF

-274 DFQHQLYKVWV
+274 DFQHQSYKVWV

-291 WFSNTF
+291 WFSDTF

-368 NVGIKKL
+368 NVGVKKL

-393 VDDWDNFNT
+393 IDDWDNFNT

-407 MKDYVSNMDVY
+407 MKDYVSNINTY

-438 NLIKKNIRLNND
+438 NLIKKNIRLDND

>member
-7 YSYKIKKVRF
+7 YSYKIKKVKF